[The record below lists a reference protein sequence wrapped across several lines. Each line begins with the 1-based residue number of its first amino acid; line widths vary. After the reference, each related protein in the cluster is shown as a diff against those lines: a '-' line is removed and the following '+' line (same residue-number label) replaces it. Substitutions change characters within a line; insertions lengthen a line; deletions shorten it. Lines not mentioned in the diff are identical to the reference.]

1 MFELIRANR
10 RKTVFV
16 LLLLG
21 LLLVF
26 VGGAVGVVDPGL
38 GLLGMAGAAGLWVIL
53 LLVSFLSGEA
63 MLLRQAGAREIQRA
77 DAPQLFNI
85 VEEMQI
91 ASGLPVAPKVFLIEN
106 PAPNAFAVGRKPE
119 RACVAVTT
127 GLLARLSRDELQG
140 VIAHE
145 IAHIANRDTL
155 VMTFAGTTLGA
166 IVILCDLYLHS
177 LRFRSPAP
185 RRSSSNNN
193 GGAAVLMLLAL
204 LLAVLAPLFARL
216 LYFACSRKREYLA
229 DACAAQFTRYPEGL
243 ASALE
248 KIAGNPAAALP
259 ESRVLA
265 PLYIA
270 PAQAASGPGG
280 SWFSTHP
287 PTAERISILRAMSGG
302 SLRDY
307 DQAYRTTRSKA
318 SPLPAAE
325 VLAAPAQ
332 PLRLV
337 EAASE
342 PPPLPTAWR
351 SARAAL
357 HHADESLTLDCR
369 CGLRLRIPPA
379 LQLPALA
386 CPRCGHIH
394 HLKPQAA

>member
-63 MLLRQAGAREIQRA
+63 MLLRQAGAREIQRD

-91 ASGLPVAPKVFLIEN
+91 ASGLPVAPKVYLIEN

-127 GLLARLSRDELQG
+127 GLLARLNRDELQG

-193 GGAAVLMLLAL
+193 GGAAFLMLLAL

-248 KIAGNPAAALP
+248 KIAGHPAALP

-270 PAQAASGPGG
+270 PPQAATGAGG

-287 PTAERISILRAMSGG
+287 PTTERISILRAMAGG

-307 DQAYRTTRSKA
+307 DQAYRTTRGKA
-318 SPLPAAE
+318 SPLPTAQI
-325 VLAAPAQ
+325 LAAPAQ

-337 EAASE
+337 EAASA

-357 HHADESLTLDCR
+357 QHADESQILDCP
-369 CGLRLRIPPA
+369 CGLRLHIPRG
-379 LQLPALA
+379 LPLNDLA
-386 CPRCGHIH
+386 CPRCGHVH
-394 HLKPQAA
+394 HLQPQTA